1 MKIYAVTGLS
11 DICKYVILI
20 CGQNIFFKG
29 DFDMLTTMGMSN
41 KDYIYRTGISSSKFY
56 EDKANGL
63 VPYAGGKYFTYFD
76 VEGRLL
82 SGRVKKQTDLL
93 PKMTTHRYDRLSM
106 DLSVPSPKDI
116 IESLYELYY
125 HEYEAVIN
133 FSDFLLE
140 YMITL
145 MKDMVIYVYDN
156 RVSNNVSVKKLE
168 YISDNTSEKINEL
181 ITKYGHDDDLI
192 HWDKLITVMNHQ
204 SKIDKEDVRQVISV
218 DLIAVLKVF
227 RGCDDAVKSRY
238 LLFINELMRDILDML
253 KDIIVP
259 ALEITYI
266 KDKYLFERWREFFEL
281 LVVSIGYR
289 HLFEV

>member
-1 MKIYAVTGLS
+1 
-11 DICKYVILI
+11 
-20 CGQNIFFKG
+20 
-29 DFDMLTTMGMSN
+29 MLTAMGLSN
-41 KDYIYRTGISSSKFY
+41 KDYIHRTGISSSKFY

-63 VPYAGGKYFTYFD
+63 VPYAGGKYFTQFD

-82 SGRVKKQTDLL
+82 SGQVKKQTDLL

-106 DLSVPSPKDI
+106 DWWVPSLKDI

-125 HEYEAVIN
+125 RDYEAVIK

-145 MKDMVIYVYDN
+145 MKDTMIYVFDN
-156 RVSNNVSVKKLE
+156 RAFNHISVKKLE
-168 YISDNTSEKINEL
+168 YVSDNTSEKMNEL
-181 ITKYGHDDDLI
+181 ITKYGHDSDLI
-192 HWDKLITVMNHQ
+192 HWDKMMKVMNHQ
-204 SKIDKEDVRQVISV
+204 LKIDREDVRQVISE

-238 LLFINELMRDILDML
+238 LMFINELMRNVLDML
-253 KDIIVP
+253 KDVIVST
-259 ALEITYI
+259 LEMTHI
-266 KDKYLFERWREFFEL
+266 KDKHLSERWHEFFDL